1 MVLSDTQHNS
11 LFDHLAAAIAVFDAR
26 GRVRYLNQPAEALFA
41 VSSSYILGQQLP
53 YWITFDHRTLVQL
66 LHELAEGEIISR
78 RGVALNAADQSAKTI
93 DYVFSTFHDDDEE
106 GLLAVMEMQQV
117 DRQLRITR
125 ENQLN
130 SQLLTTRNF
139 VRGLAHEI
147 KNPLG
152 GLRGAA
158 QLLAAELTD
167 PELSEYTDV
176 IIQEADRLQALVDRV
191 LGPNKRPNFT
201 EVSIHQ
207 VLERVRS
214 VILADSKNRELKII
228 RDYDPSIPEI
238 EGDLDQLIQSV
249 MNIVGNAAKALKGD
263 GEIILKSRVVRNF
276 TIGGVLH
283 RLVAQID
290 IIDNGPGVPP
300 ELSDS
305 LFLPMVTSGE
315 GMGLGLSIAQNL
327 VNQHKGLIEFQS
339 EPGKTVFSI
348 LLPLDVSLAAEQQ
361 EEQRVGT

>member
-53 YWITFDHRTLVQL
+53 YWITFDYRTLVQL
-66 LHELAEGEIISR
+66 LNELAEGEIISR

-93 DYVFSTFHDDDEE
+93 DYVLSTFHDDDEE
-106 GLLAVMEMQQV
+106 DLLAVMEMQQV

-348 LLPLDVSLAAEQQ
+348 LLPLDVSLATEQQ